1 MTRVPDH
8 DTPDAPT
15 TPRTAERVRFRRIR
29 AARERA
35 RQRRALDL
43 TWRIVAFMVGIAVI
57 GAGFAGLILPVLPGW
72 ALIFVGLGILATEF
86 AWAER
91 ILLRVKEHAAAAAE
105 KAMDPAK
112 RRRNIWIATVL
123 VACVA
128 VISAWYYAKFGFGL
142 P

>member
-1 MTRVPDH
+1 M
-8 DTPDAPT
+8 
-15 TPRTAERVRFRRIR
+15 
-29 AARERA
+29 
-35 RQRRALDL
+35 
-43 TWRIVAFMVGIAVI
+43 
-57 GAGFAGLILPVLPGW
+57 LPGW
-72 ALIFVGLGILATEF
+72 ALIFVGLGMLATEF

-128 VISAWYYAKFGFGL
+128 MISAWYYAKFGFGL